1 MSGATLTIPPLAE
14 HVRVAR
20 VVAVAAARRIG
31 LSSEQLDDVRLAVG
45 EAVSRAVSRHI
56 AGNLVQ
62 DISIDIIEV
71 GSEFTVVVTDHAGVG
86 LPETDDG
93 VALALIRALA
103 PRLQL
108 DGSVLTLS
116 WATAA

>member
-1 MSGATLTIPPLAE
+1 MSQATLTIPPYAE

-31 LSSEQLDDVRLAVG
+31 LTPEQIDDVRLAVG
-45 EAVSRAVSRHI
+45 EAVSRAVSRHV
-56 AGNLVQ
+56 AGNLAQ
-62 DISIDIIEV
+62 EISIDIADV
-71 GSEFTVVVTDHAGVG
+71 DNEFTIVITDHGDAG

-103 PRLQL
+103 PQMHL
-108 DGSVLTLS
+108 DGSVLTVS